1 MNDIWKQKALR
12 TIEDI
17 FREQF
22 FDEHLCVTENT
33 TPEDIDEW
41 DSLAQVNLLA
51 AIEEAFN
58 IRFTAD
64 DMAVIDS
71 VATLLNTMVERGA
84 K

>member
-71 VATLLNTMVERGA
+71 VAALLSTMVERGA